1 VSVYLNIRGT
11 SFNMEL
17 FIVNVML
24 YSLYQNIETMIV

>member
-1 VSVYLNIRGT
+1 
-11 SFNMEL
+11 MEL